1 MNDLFSHLK
10 EVFLEEP
17 FGVNQSAILDYR
29 SILLKKG
36 K

>member
-17 FGVNQSAILDYR
+17 FGSINQHIA
-29 SILLKKG
+29 LLFIQT
-36 K
+36 